1 MKLPMVESAEESTWL
16 FHEIGRC
23 HLELGNFE
31 EAEEYGEKSLGSAEQ
46 AQDTQWQLNATVLK
60 AQSQGSCCNH
70 SLLISLNFV
79 FLITQ

>member
-60 AQSQGSCCNH
+60 AQSQGTVIVFTSTTLYIVA
-70 SLLISLNFV
+70 LL
-79 FLITQ
+79 TQ